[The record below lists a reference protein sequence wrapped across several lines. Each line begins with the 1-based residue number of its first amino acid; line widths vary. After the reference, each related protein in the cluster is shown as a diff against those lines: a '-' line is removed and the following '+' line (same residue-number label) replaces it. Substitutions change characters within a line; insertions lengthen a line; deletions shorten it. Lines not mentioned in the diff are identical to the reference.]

1 MLSFDM
7 EIYGL
12 SMVVSPSSPER
23 SSELRGK
30 IASKKAFA
38 RSSRILE
45 LMISSLFRSAYSR
58 KRQYSLV

>member
-1 MLSFDM
+1 MLSFDV

-12 SMVVSPSSPER
+12 SMVVSPSSPGR

-30 IASKKAFA
+30 LISEKAVA
-38 RSSRILE
+38 RSWGMLE

-58 KRQYSLV
+58 KRQYNVV

>member
-1 MLSFDM
+1 
-7 EIYGL
+7 L

-30 IASKKAFA
+30 LISEKAVA
-38 RSSRILE
+38 RSWGMLE

-58 KRQYSLV
+58 KRQYNVV